1 MTDKQAST
9 KQRRTTIPVRQYA
22 SLLADYLSPQK
33 GAVALLAALLLG
45 GIGLQLANPQIVG
58 YFLDSAQAVDGLD
71 RALGAA
77 GLFMG
82 VALVRQVVLV
92 ASAYVGENVAW
103 TATNLLRADL
113 ALHCLRLDMS
123 FHKKYK
129 PGELI
134 ERVDG
139 DVNQLANFFSRLVLQ
154 LFSNLLSIVGVLALL
169 ACLDWRIGVSITA
182 AAVVGVL
189 VLNWLNRLTIPR
201 WQALREADARLFG
214 FVEEWLN
221 GTEEIRTCAAESFVL
236 LRLYQAMR
244 ERWRKI
250 LAAMRIQ
257 VLIADLPLGVFALS
271 YVAAHILGYTIF
283 RDGRITIGEV
293 FVIFNYIDVL
303 KGPLWD
309 ILNQIENLQRAAA
322 SINRIT
328 ELRQIQPT
336 IWDGSGVVFPIG
348 PLAVAFEDVTFHYED
363 DTDTAILEDI
373 TFALRPGTVLGL
385 LGRTGSGKS
394 TLTRLLLRFYDPT
407 SGVIRLGNG
416 TEGEGEAFDIRQSRQ
431 ADLRQRI
438 GMVTQEVQLFQ
449 ATVRQNLTLFDDGVP
464 DERVRQAIAEVGL
477 GDWLAQLPDGLDTRL
492 EAGGGL
498 SAGEAQL
505 LAFARVFLADPGLVI
520 LDEASSRLDPA
531 TEQRIE
537 KAVDHLLAHR
547 TAIIIAHRLG
557 TVQRADEIMI
567 LEGGRVIEY
576 GPRPALAGNPDS
588 RFAHLLRT
596 GLEEV
601 MA

>member
-1 MTDKQAST
+1 M
-9 KQRRTTIPVRQYA
+9 IPVGQYA

-33 GAVALLAALLLG
+33 GSVVLLAALLLG
-45 GIGLQLANPQIVG
+45 GIGLQLANPQLVR
-58 YFLDSAQAVDGLD
+58 YFLDSAQAVDGLE

-154 LFSNLLSIVGVLALL
+154 LFSNLLSIVGVLVLL
-169 ACLDWRIGVSITA
+169 AWLDWRIGISITA
-182 AAVVGVL
+182 AAVAGVL
-189 VLNWLNRLTIPR
+189 VLNWLNKLTVPR

-236 LRLYQAMR
+236 LRLYRAMR
-244 ERWRKI
+244 ARWRKI

-271 YVAAHILGYTIF
+271 YVAAHILGYTLF
-283 RDGRITIGEV
+283 RDGRITIGAV

-309 ILNQIENLQRAAA
+309 ILHQIEDLQRATA
-322 SINRIT
+322 SINRIA
-328 ELRQIQPT
+328 ELRQILPT
-336 IWDGSGVVFPIG
+336 IRDGSGVAFPTG
-348 PLAVAFEDVTFHYED
+348 PLAVAFEDVKFHYED
-363 DTDTAILEDI
+363 DADTAILEDI
-373 TFALRPGTVLGL
+373 TFTLRPGTVLGL

-407 SGVIRLGNG
+407 SGVIRLGSE
-416 TEGEGEAFDIRQSRQ
+416 TEGEGEVFDIRQSRQ

-449 ATVRQNLTLFDDGVP
+449 ATVRQNMTLFDDDVP

-492 EAGGGL
+492 EVGGGL

-520 LDEASSRLDPA
+520 LDEASS
-531 TEQRIE
+531 
-537 KAVDHLLAHR
+537 
-547 TAIIIAHRLG
+547 
-557 TVQRADEIMI
+557 
-567 LEGGRVIEY
+567 
-576 GPRPALAGNPDS
+576 
-588 RFAHLLRT
+588 T
-596 GLEEV
+596 GW
-601 MA
+601 ARCSAPTRS